1 MWPEQLPRHLGSP
14 HGPRSGKLR
23 MLTMLP
29 SLCGGRARL
38 GRASSCRLSLRPG
51 CAGCLAALPVV
62 QKALIQPDA
71 VLAEDPEAP
80 RLRVQ
85 GVDEHVALVGQHE
98 AGGEEREAALLHEPG
113 GAELARAR
121 VWVFAWGVLA
131 PAEGHLEA
139 DLFDVVFE
147 VDLEDGALA
156 EPAGACEV
164 GEGLEGGEAGAG
176 GGVGGGVARFV
187 PAVGYF
193 AAAGAVQGIEAWRL
207 GVSGGVGVDAPGAQA
222 RTSRTRSA
230 GACSSRA
237 RNP

>member
-1 MWPEQLPRHLGSP
+1 
-14 HGPRSGKLR
+14 
-23 MLTMLP
+23 MLTLP

-51 CAGCLAALPVV
+51 CAGCLVALPVV
-62 QKALIQPDA
+62 QQALIQPDA

-98 AGGEEREAALLHEPG
+98 AGGEEREAALLLEPG
-113 GAELARAR
+113 GAELTRAR
-121 VWVFAWGVLA
+121 LGILVRSVLA
-131 PAEGHLEA
+131 QAQGHLET

-156 EPAGACEV
+156 EQLGTGEV
-164 GEGLEGGEAGAG
+164 GEGLEGGEAWGG
-176 GGVGGGVARFV
+176 GGVDDGVARFV

-237 RNP
+237 RSP